1 MNDRQFSTA
10 GAWLR
15 LTAAFALVV
24 GLPSGAGAAPSA
36 PAIPLTTPPGVTI
49 HNQMPQPP
57 GLPLE
62 VLIKSPLRFGD
73 AQGHTAYFYAGDTT
87 PGRSHCVDQCAEQFP
102 PVLVPAGAQPI
113 ADWSVVD
120 RPDGAR
126 QWAYQGKPLYTS
138 KLDAK
143 WGEAKAQAA
152 PDKQWSVAKPVG
164 TEGMVLPS
172 AIAVQEAT
180 QAPGIILV
188 SAQGRTLYAYS
199 GDIAKDV
206 LPCTVQGSCV
216 ERFVPM
222 SAPQAAQPPKGEFGL
237 TNRPDGVRQ
246 WTFRTVPL
254 YLYEG
259 DREPGDVNGK
269 DVDPRYQPALLA
281 QHFLP
286 NEVRLRPEPR
296 FGGLLTTAQGSTLY
310 VRDTIRYPAGGSHHA
325 KGGAPGLVATG
336 LQIGTA
342 ACFDEGPEC
351 ERDYKPL
358 LAPADAQ
365 AQGYW
370 TLMTRPDGGR
380 QWAYQG
386 YALYTFAGDK
396 QAGDILGNRR
406 YRTIVNANTTD
417 LAPAQYARGLYW
429 RVAWP

>member
-1 MNDRQFSTA
+1 MRSRIFSIA
-10 GAWLR
+10 AIAR
-15 LTAAFALVV
+15 LATTFACAIS
-24 GLPSGAGAAPSA
+24 LPAVADQAPGR
-36 PAIPLTTPPGVTI
+36 PAIPLTAPPGVTL
-49 HNQMPQPP
+49 HNQIPQPP

-62 VLIKSPLRFGD
+62 VLIKSPVRFGD
-73 AQGHTAYFYAGDTT
+73 SRGHTAYFYAGDTT
-87 PGRSHCVDQCAEQFP
+87 PGKSQCVDQCAEQFP

-113 ADWSVVD
+113 DNWSVVD
-120 RPDGAR
+120 RPDGAK
-126 QWAYQGKPLYTS
+126 QWAYRGKPLYTS
-138 KLDAK
+138 QLDAK
-143 WGEAKAQAA
+143 WGEAKAQAS
-152 PDKQWSVAKPVG
+152 PDKQWSVAKPVMG
-164 TEGMVLPS
+164 DGMALPS

-188 SAQGRTLYAYS
+188 NAQGRTLYAFTGEIS
-199 GDIAKDV
+199 KDA
-206 LPCTVQGSCV
+206 LPCVAAGSCV

-222 SAPQAAQPPKGEFGL
+222 SAPQAAQAPKGEFGL
-237 TNRPDGVRQ
+237 VNRPDGVRQ
-246 WTFRTVPL
+246 WTFRGVPL

-269 DVDPRYQPALLA
+269 DVDPRFQPTLLT

-286 NEVRLRPEPR
+286 QDVRLRPEPR
-296 FGGLLTTAQGSTLY
+296 FGGLLTTAQGGTLY

-325 KGGAPGLVATG
+325 KGGAPGLVAVG

-342 ACFDEGPEC
+342 ACFDEGAEC

-358 LAPADAQ
+358 LAPSGAQ

-370 TLMTRPDGGR
+370 TLMPLADGTS

-386 YALYTFAGDK
+386 YAVYTFAGDK

-406 YRTIVNANTTD
+406 YHTIVNASTTN